1 MSLGTAN
8 LIIGSLVGLIGILV
22 YLIKGMQ
29 YNKSRNKAQ
38 QGRIQAL
45 FQVIKYQGKRLT
57 NLEAYIAKADEGRY
71 QVNNE
76 LIELEEDAMKDF
88 KENDTLLT

>member
-22 YLIKGMQ
+22 YLLKGMQ
-29 YNKSRNKAQ
+29 YNKSRNRAQ

-45 FQVIKYQGKRLT
+45 MQVVRYQGKRLT
-57 NLEAYIAKADEGRY
+57 NLESYIAKEDEGHY
-71 QVNNE
+71 QINNE
-76 LIELEEDAMKDF
+76 LIELEEEAMHDYK
-88 KENDTLLT
+88 KNDTLLT

>member
-22 YLIKGMQ
+22 YLLKGMQ

-45 FQVIKYQGKRLT
+45 MQVVKYQGKRLT
-57 NLEAYIAKADEGRY
+57 NLETYIAKEDEGHY

-76 LIELEEDAMKDF
+76 LIELEEEAMNDF
-88 KENDTLLT
+88 RKNDTLLT

>member
-1 MSLGTAN
+1 VSLGTAN

-22 YLIKGMQ
+22 YLLKGMQ

-45 FQVIKYQGKRLT
+45 MQVVKYQGKRLT
-57 NLEAYIAKADEGRY
+57 NLESYIAKEDEGHY

-76 LIELEEDAMKDF
+76 LIELEEEAMNDYK
-88 KENDTLLT
+88 KNDTLLT

>member
-1 MSLGTAN
+1 MNLGTAN

-22 YLIKGMQ
+22 YLLKGMQ
-29 YNKSRNKAQ
+29 YNKSRNRAQ

-45 FQVIKYQGKRLT
+45 LQVVKYQGKRLT
-57 NLEAYIAKADEGRY
+57 NLETYIAKEDEGNY

-76 LIELEEDAMKDF
+76 LIELEEEAMSEF
-88 KENDTLLT
+88 KRNDTLLT

>member
-8 LIIGSLVGLIGILV
+8 LIIGSLVGLIAILV
-22 YLIKGMQ
+22 YLLKGMQ

-45 FQVIKYQGKRLT
+45 YQVTKYQGKRLT
-57 NLEAYIAKADEGRY
+57 NLETYIAKEDEGHY

-76 LIELEEDAMKDF
+76 LIELEQEALEDFQK
-88 KENDTLLT
+88 NDTLLT

>member
-1 MSLGTAN
+1 MNLGTAN

-22 YLIKGMQ
+22 YLLKGMQ
-29 YNKSRNKAQ
+29 YNKSRNRAQ

-45 FQVIKYQGKRLT
+45 SQVVKYQGKRLT
-57 NLEAYIAKADEGRY
+57 NLETYIAKEDEGHY

-76 LIELEEDAMKDF
+76 LIELEEEAMIEF
-88 KENDTLLT
+88 KRNDTLLT